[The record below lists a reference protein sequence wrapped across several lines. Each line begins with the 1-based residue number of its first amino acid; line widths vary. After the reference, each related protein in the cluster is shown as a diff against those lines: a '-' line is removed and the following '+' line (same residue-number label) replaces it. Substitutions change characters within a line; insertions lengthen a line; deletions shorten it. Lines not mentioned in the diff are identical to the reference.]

1 MRLSYFHAYLFHF
14 QFFIAWLHSR
24 DRDIS
29 APVRWMDGS
38 GGSCDVAEGDRVMER
53 AGSDFM
59 AAQIRTDRRE
69 AIVSRLP
76 GSIHNQAHPRD
87 QGDSCTF
94 SFRS

>member
-1 MRLSYFHAYLFHF
+1 
-14 QFFIAWLHSR
+14 
-24 DRDIS
+24 
-29 APVRWMDGS
+29 MDGS
-38 GGSCDVAEGDRVMER
+38 SGSCDVAEGDRVMER

-87 QGDSCTF
+87 QGDSYTF
-94 SFRS
+94 SFHSYITIYSLLQFGKPIKIIYH